1 MDNLKQKSDFRLLL
15 LAAALLAAASTMLQ
29 PSAAQQYTFG
39 QATWY
44 DSILA

>member
-1 MDNLKQKSDFRLLL
+1 
-15 LAAALLAAASTMLQ
+15 MLQ

-44 DSILA
+44 DSILAWVHN